1 MLDEKFDILVN
12 KISFELFFGFETK
25 KFLQVYLYWI
35 LERREMKEYER
46 SRFKL
51 TLSSTP
57 DRLAPIV

>member
-1 MLDEKFDILVN
+1 MLDEKVDIVIN
-12 KISFELFFGFETK
+12 KISFDLFFSFETK
-25 KFLQVYLYWI
+25 KFLQVYLHRI
-35 LERREMKEYER
+35 PERRERER